1 MAVQWLR
8 LDASAARGKVQSLV
22 EELRSPKL
30 CGVVKIKRKTD
41 GRKEER
47 ERKAAGGND
56 LKCL

>member
-1 MAVQWLR
+1 M
-8 LDASAARGKVQSLV
+8 

-30 CGVVKIKRKTD
+30 CVVLKIKRKTK
-41 GRKEER
+41 GRKERKKEDGKKEGR